1 MEKPNLDFVLK
12 LSDGDVEFKNK
23 LISILKKEFLVEVN
37 IYNDSY
43 SNKSFTSAAEI
54 VHKLKHKISLLGLKE
69 SFEFTNSYE
78 SELKNQNFSKHE
90 SFQLI
95 LNEISVFLN
104 DL

>member
-1 MEKPNLDFVLK
+1 MEKPNLNFISK
-12 LSDGDVEFKNK
+12 LSEGDIEFRNK
-23 LISILKKEFLVEVN
+23 LISILKKEFPVEVN
-37 IYNDSY
+37 TYNVSF
-43 SNKSFTSAAEI
+43 SNKNFTSAAEI

-69 SFEFTNSYE
+69 SFEFTNDYE

-90 SFQLI
+90 SFRLI